1 VKKLS
6 DIHLQGKKSKINIL
20 VTQIRRSFIIT
31 KKDLRIYYNKP
42 PVLIQGVLF
51 PIILFIALTLGRNV
65 QSIYLISGMMAM
77 IIFLTSTSI
86 GPIVFPWESMRKT
99 FERLITCPI
108 SIKTILLG
116 SMWSSF
122 IYGIMFSTIPLIL
135 GSIFLANPLNINLL
149 IIIMGMIVAG
159 LAFACFSLIL
169 SAPPSSTPGSTMIL
183 TILIK
188 FPLIFMTPLFMP
200 INLTPVAYV
209 SPLTYFIDII
219 NVGLGD
225 SSVFGSLG
233 VLVDLLVL
241 LGMAF
246 FFLFLAF
253 VLHGK
258 TLEKRFRG

>member
-1 VKKLS
+1 MLSNTLVEVKKL
-6 DIHLQGKKSKINIL
+6 KIIKVL
-20 VTQIRRSFIIT
+20 TQIKRSFIIT

-42 PVLIQGVLF
+42 PVLIQGILF
-51 PIILFIALTLGRNV
+51 PIILFIALTLGRSI
-65 QSIYLISGMMAM
+65 QSIYLISGMMGM

-122 IYGIMFSTIPLIL
+122 IYGVTFSSIPLVL
-135 GSIFLANPLNINLL
+135 GAIFLGLSININVLL
-149 IIIMGMIVAG
+149 IIFGMIIAG
-159 LAFACFSLIL
+159 LAFSSFSLLL
-169 SAPPSSTPGSTMIL
+169 SLTSSNTPGSTMVF

-188 FPLIFMTPLFMP
+188 FPLIFMTPLFTS
-200 INLTPVAYV
+200 IFLTPISYV

-225 SSVFGSLG
+225 LSAFGQMGILIDA
-233 VLVDLLVL
+233 LIL
-241 LGMAF
+241 LGF
-246 FFLFLAF
+246 GFCFLFLALE
-253 VLHGK
+253 LHKK
-258 TLEKRFRG
+258 TLERRFRG